1 MASRPNPFVLFCLLL
16 LAVPAAAE
24 KLHITSNPPGATVT
38 LDGLAAGVTPFEKDY
53 PSSYFHRPPTALN
66 SRLQHAIVVR
76 VSLTGFAT
84 KEMTITEGPMNWV
97 GLNGR
102 NHGEYFLFKTAS
114 FHLNL
119 DPIAGIFT
127 GTISERAAP
136 STTSPAAT
144 PPAAT
149 TSSTQPTVTAPVSPT
164 TASPTAV
171 ATPPPTPNTATS
183 RAAIVRQ
190 SAPSENASPAVPSSS
205 AISADTVGRDFQGQL
220 SLEELVRRT
229 KPAVL
234 YLKGL
239 NKSGTG
245 FFITDTGV
253 IATNAHVARDE
264 ESLLAVLP
272 GDLQL
277 DARVVYLDADLDIAL
292 LKVSG
297 NNFPY
302 LTLVDTSLVQQGE
315 SVFAVGNPGDAMLF
329 SVTKGI
335 VSAVG
340 KFERAGP
347 GTWIQT
353 DTPINPGNSGGPL
366 LNSRGEVVG
375 ISTLK
380 LVKKDVTN
388 IGFALSASDL
398 LNVLHSF
405 YPAKN

>member
-1 MASRPNPFVLFCLLL
+1 M
-16 LAVPAAAE
+16 
-24 KLHITSNPPGATVT
+24 
-38 LDGLAAGVTPFEKDY
+38 
-53 PSSYFHRPPTALN
+53 
-66 SRLQHAIVVR
+66 
-76 VSLTGFAT
+76 
-84 KEMTITEGPMNWV
+84 
-97 GLNGR
+97 
-102 NHGEYFLFKTAS
+102 
-114 FHLNL
+114 
-119 DPIAGIFT
+119 
-127 GTISERAAP
+127 
-136 STTSPAAT
+136 
-144 PPAAT
+144 
-149 TSSTQPTVTAPVSPT
+149 
-164 TASPTAV
+164 
-171 ATPPPTPNTATS
+171 
-183 RAAIVRQ
+183 
-190 SAPSENASPAVPSSS
+190 PSSS

-272 GDLQL
+272 GGLQL
-277 DARVVYLDADLDIAL
+277 DAKVVYLDADLDIAL